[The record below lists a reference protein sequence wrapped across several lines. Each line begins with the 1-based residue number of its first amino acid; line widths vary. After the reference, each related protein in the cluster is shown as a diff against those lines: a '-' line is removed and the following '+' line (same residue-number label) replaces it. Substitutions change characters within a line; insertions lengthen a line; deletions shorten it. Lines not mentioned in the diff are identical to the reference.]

1 MPIVTGDTKV
11 VEKGK
16 GDGVLINTSGIGQVH
31 SRARIHHRHVQSGD
45 AIILSGPIAAHGIAV
60 MSQRQGLQFET
71 SIATDSAQVAEPVM
85 ALLDRFGEGIRF
97 HRDPTRG
104 CLATTLNE
112 LALASGLGIDIH
124 RSAIPIDEQ
133 VEGACEMLGL
143 DPLYVANEGAFIT
156 VVDQNIAEDALALLK
171 NFGQKQSS
179 TNQHPP
185 SSIGTITPDHP
196 GKVIL
201 NSRIGG
207 KRVVN
212 HLPGEQLPRIC

>member
-1 MPIVTGDTKV
+1 
-11 VEKGK
+11 
-16 GDGVLINTSGIGQVH
+16 
-31 SRARIHHRHVQSGD
+31 VQSGD

-97 HRDPTRG
+97 LRDPTRG

-124 RSAIPIDEQ
+124 QSAIPIDEQ

-143 DPLYVANEGAFIT
+143 DPLYVANEGAFIA
-156 VVDQNIAEDALALLK
+156 VVDPSIANEVINLL
-171 NFGQKQSS
+171 SLS
-179 TNQHPP
+179 HLSPHT
-185 SSIGTITPDHP
+185 S
-196 GKVIL
+196 
-201 NSRIGG
+201 
-207 KRVVN
+207 
-212 HLPGEQLPRIC
+212 HLPPLTFLQASSVM